1 MSTNLKLLSLL
12 FVLVILIAI
21 TLLVKKNRITIK
33 YSIVWYLTSLL
44 LILFIVFPNL
54 LGWFTNL
61 FGIAIASN
69 FIFALLIGFL
79 FIITISLTTIVSV
92 QKEQI
97 RTLTQEVSIL
107 NKKNNQR
114 EKL

>member
-1 MSTNLKLLSLL
+1 MSINLKLLSLL
-12 FVLVILIAI
+12 FVLAILIVI
-21 TLLVKKNRITIK
+21 TLFVKKNKITIK

-54 LGWFTNL
+54 LEWFTNL
-61 FGIAIASN
+61 FGIALASN

-79 FIITISLTTIVSV
+79 FIVNISLTIIVSA

-97 RTLTQEVSIL
+97 RNLIQEISIL
-107 NKKNNQR
+107 EGKINNG
-114 EKL
+114 K

>member
-61 FGIAIASN
+61 FGIVLASN

-97 RTLTQEVSIL
+97 RTLTQELSIL
-107 NKKNNQR
+107 KGEINGKSK
-114 EKL
+114 